1 MKSFLVLALV
11 LAFSPAIAFAQAAPP
26 PGPDVAE
33 GPIPNTAQ
41 RAAMQQMHAQAEQ
54 LRVQTR
60 SRILTALTP
69 AHRATVANIVGQLT
83 LSADP
88 NPRAAAQALDAT
100 LSPAEK
106 QSVVAIDGAARSN
119 MQALFTQQRAAFE
132 STLTAD
138 QRARMQQHAAKM
150 EAFRQGHPLPADAR
164 DPGAIVLRTLANIGG
179 PHGPGHR
186 M

>member
-1 MKSFLVLALV
+1 MKSSLVLALA
-11 LAFSPAIAFAQAAPP
+11 LTCSPVVAFAQGVPP
-26 PGPDVAE
+26 PGPDM
-33 GPIPNTAQ
+33 AQ
-41 RAAMQQMHAQAEQ
+41 GSPHRAAIRQMRAQAEQ

-69 AHRATVANIVGQLT
+69 AHRAAVANVVGQLV

-100 LSPAEK
+100 LTPAEK
-106 QSVVAIDGAARSN
+106 QSVLAIEQAARSN

-150 EAFRQGHPLPADAR
+150 EAFRQSHPLPADAN
-164 DPGAIVLRTLANIGG
+164 DPGSIVLRTLGNMGG
-179 PHGPGHR
+179 PRGMPGHP